1 MKTLQKEPKLI
12 KQVYFGSLGL
22 IILFRKIL
30 KHLTMHNVKKVVLA
44 KYSDME
50 KNIKAALVKKIVV
63 IC

>member
-30 KHLTMHNVKKVVLA
+30 KHSTMHNVKKVVLA

-50 KNIKAALVKKIVV
+50 KIYKSCISKKML
-63 IC
+63 